1 MSKIHSLLWT
11 FSNSVDVVDTKTTQQ
26 DPVMDT
32 LLEKL
37 LLSRREYKTKEKLQM
52 QQQQH
57 MLNPIISSELNA
69 SEILESIYK
78 IQ

>member
-1 MSKIHSLLWT
+1 MSQINLLMDVGSLYVLL
-11 FSNSVDVVDTKTTQQ
+11 DTKTTQQ
-26 DPVMDT
+26 DPVMDN

-52 QQQQH
+52 QQQQQ

>member
-1 MSKIHSLLWT
+1 MDVGSLYVLL
-11 FSNSVDVVDTKTTQQ
+11 DTKTTQQ
-26 DPVMDT
+26 DPVMDN

-52 QQQQH
+52 QQQQQ

>member
-1 MSKIHSLLWT
+1 MI
-11 FSNSVDVVDTKTTQQ
+11 DTKTTQQ
-26 DPVMDT
+26 DLVMDN

-37 LLSRREYKTKEKLQM
+37 LMSRREYKTKEKLQL
-52 QQQQH
+52 QQQQQ

>member
-1 MSKIHSLLWT
+1 
-11 FSNSVDVVDTKTTQQ
+11 
-26 DPVMDT
+26 MDN

-37 LLSRREYKTKEKLQM
+37 LMSRREYKTKEKLQL
-52 QQQQH
+52 QQQQQ